1 VTWQPEPEPEHRWP
15 DSPGSPG
22 SDRRYSLPGDAT
34 ADVRP
39 GGQWRRR
46 SRLTAF
52 GALLAAGL
60 VGLAFAAVG
69 IAHQLLPRHFTA
81 AQQRAIA
88 TWEVDRRWRADPAGT
103 IFPASVPYYLP
114 ASLLNASAGI
124 TLHAR
129 LLGIST
135 GTSCAQAVSKTAIRL
150 LLRTHGCSD
159 ALRATYVDASGS
171 MVATVAVAVLP
182 TTTAAGAV
190 VNDLSQEGVASSPAL
205 VRTMAVARTP
215 AARFGAAQRQLSYI
229 TGAESYVIMATAGF
243 ADGRGRVSVAADD
256 YLDGELS
263 SLAIGLAD
271 KAKSVLGGSPATPAC
286 PGAPGC

>member
-1 VTWQPEPEPEHRWP
+1 VTWQPEPDHRWP
-15 DSPGSPG
+15 DSPGSDSGFSP
-22 SDRRYSLPGDAT
+22 SGDA
-34 ADVRP
+34 AAQARP
-39 GGQWRRR
+39 GGLWRRR
-46 SRLTAF
+46 GRLTAF
-52 GALLAAGL
+52 GALLAVGL
-60 VGLAFAAVG
+60 VGLAVSAVG
-69 IAHQLLPRHFTA
+69 IAHQLLPRHFTP

-114 ASLLNASAGI
+114 PSLLNANAGV

-129 LLGIST
+129 LLGISS

-171 MVATVAVAVLP
+171 LVATVAVAVLP
-182 TTTAAGAV
+182 SSTAVSAV
-190 VNDLSQEGVASSPAL
+190 VNDLAQDGSASSPAL
-205 VRTMAVARTP
+205 VRALAVARTP
-215 AARFGAAQRQLSYI
+215 AAGFGAAQRQLSYI

-243 ADGRGRVSVAADD
+243 ADGRGRVRVAADD
-256 YLDGELS
+256 YVDGELS
-263 SLAIGLAD
+263 SLSIGLVD
-271 KAKSVLGGSPATPAC
+271 KAKSVLGSPPATPAC

>member
-1 VTWQPEPEPEHRWP
+1 VTWQPEPEQRWP
-15 DSPGSPG
+15 DSPGSGRGYGPPR
-22 SDRRYSLPGDAT
+22 DPA
-34 ADVRP
+34 AEVRP

-60 VGLAFAAVG
+60 VGLAVSAVG

-88 TWEVDRRWRADPAGT
+88 TWEVERRWRADPAGT

-114 ASLLNASAGI
+114 ASLLNANSGMA
-124 TLHAR
+124 LHAR
-129 LLGIST
+129 LLGISSAT
-135 GTSCAQAVSKTAIRL
+135 GCSRAVSGTASR

-171 MVATVAVAVLP
+171 LVATIAVAVLP
-182 TTTAAGAV
+182 STAAASAV
-190 VNDLSQEGVASSPAL
+190 VNDLAQDGAASSPAL
-205 VRTMAVARTP
+205 VRAMAVARTP
-215 AARFGAAQRQLSYI
+215 AAGFGAAQRQLSY
-229 TGAESYVIMATAGF
+229 TTFGQSYVIMATAGF
-243 ADGRGRVSVAADD
+243 ADGRGRVRVATDD
-256 YLDGELS
+256 YLDGEMS
-263 SLAIGLAD
+263 SLVIGLAGR
-271 KAKSVLGGSPATPAC
+271 AKSELGGPPAAPAC